1 MIKLNFKRIANY
13 TTSIFVLV
21 LMFAQTITAQNFKL
35 DKNNSS
41 LLVLGTSNVHDWEV
55 KAENQEGNLVLNS
68 DQGIKNLQIIIEAE
82 GLKSGK
88 SGMDKNTY
96 KALNTKTHKNIE
108 FKYTGTTATEKNS
121 NGSYKLSIQGELKI
135 NGVTKVVPMSLDV
148 NVSDNQVTL
157 NGKKTIKM
165 TDFEVEPP
173 TALLGTI
180 KTGDEVTISF
190 NSKFNK

>member
-21 LMFAQTITAQNFKL
+21 LMLAQTITAQNFKL

-41 LLVLGTSNVHDWEV
+41 LLVLGTSNVHDWEI

-68 DQGIKNLQIIIEAE
+68 EEGIKYLEIVIEAE

-108 FKYTGTTATEKNS
+108 FKYTSTTATEKNG

-165 TDFEVEPP
+165 TEFEVEPP